1 MLVGTEDGMKIGIN
15 GAFWH
20 LPATGS
26 GRYLHHLLDELA
38 SLGGTEVALCLPRSA
53 AAIGAG
59 QAQSGAVY
67 PLATPL
73 DALSENLGKLWF
85 EQLAFPRACGRLKV
99 DVAHVPYFAPPL
111 RSPAPLVVTIHDLI
125 PLILPPYRGSLGVR
139 AYMRLVSM
147 AARRASLVLTDS
159 QASAKDIQRL
169 LRIPDS
175 RLRVIY
181 LAASPSYRPLEAAER
196 AEAMARLGVSGP
208 YLLYLGGFDVRK
220 NVIGLLRAYS
230 QVAGRL
236 NGVRLVIAGRLPERD
251 SAFAPDPRI
260 ATQESGLG
268 ERVHFTGPLAERDA
282 PALYGGAL
290 AFVFP
295 SFYEGFGLPV
305 LEALACGTPAIY
317 GSGSSLE
324 EIAGPGGLPVPP
336 DDPGALAEAMVH
348 LVRDDAWRERL
359 ALAGLAHAARFSW
372 QETARQTR
380 EAYRDALDLA

>member
-1 MLVGTEDGMKIGIN
+1 MKIGLN

-20 LPATGS
+20 LPTTGS
-26 GRYLHHLLDELA
+26 GRYLHHLLDELGR
-38 SLGGTEVALCLPRSA
+38 LGGTEVALCLPRSA
-53 AAIGAG
+53 ATIGADPV
-59 QAQSGAVY
+59 QGASTY
-67 PLATPL
+67 RLTTLA
-73 DALSENLGKLWF
+73 DALSGNLGKLWF

-139 AYMRLVSM
+139 LYMRLVSM
-147 AARRASLVLTDS
+147 AARRTALVVTDS
-159 QASAKDIQRL
+159 KASARDIQQL
-169 LRIPDS
+169 LRIPDW

-181 LAASPSYRPLEAAER
+181 LAASPSYRPLEADER
-196 AEAMARLGVSGP
+196 AEALARLGVSGP

-220 NVIGLLRAYS
+220 NVIGLLRAYA
-230 QVAGRL
+230 QAADQLG
-236 NGVRLVIAGRLPERD
+236 GVRLVIAGRLPERD
-251 SAFAPDPRI
+251 SAFAPDPRV
-260 ATQESGLG
+260 AAAELGL
-268 ERVHFTGPLAERDA
+268 EELVHFTGPLAERDA

-324 EIAGPGGLPVPP
+324 EIAGPGGLPVAP
-336 DDPGALAEAMVH
+336 DDPDALAEAMVQM
-348 LVRDDAWRERL
+348 VRDGAWRERL
-359 ALAGLAHAARFSW
+359 AQAGLAHAARFSW

-380 EAYRDALDLA
+380 EAYRDALALA